1 MIVTRQAR
9 PELRAFVKTFW
20 ATTPSDNSTALT
32 ASRERVLPTGE
43 MHLAFRFSSPL
54 RLFRNIDDATGY
66 TVGQAVVGG
75 VRASFCVKDI
85 SDPSSSV
92 GVQLRAGAAEML
104 FGMPAD
110 ELAERHTLLD
120 DLWGRAATSILDQLQ
135 HARTPEGR
143 LDLLESILISRV
155 TAVRRLHPAVAH
167 ALTRFRVVG
176 SINEIVKETGYSH
189 RRFIALFRREVG
201 LPPKAF
207 TRVLRF
213 QHAINRVAS
222 DPSVEWTDLALDAG
236 YSDQSHF
243 NREFREFAGVTPE
256 EYRTISPPSANH
268 LPIGQFCS
276 RRRRES

>member
-1 MIVTRQAR
+1 MMVRRQPR
-9 PELRAFVKTFW
+9 PELRAFVKTLW
-20 ATTPSDNSTALT
+20 ATDPSDSPTVPT

-43 MHLAFRFSSPL
+43 MHLAFRFNSPL
-54 RLFRNIDDATGY
+54 RLFRNIDDAAGY

-75 VRASFCVKDI
+75 ARASFCVKDI

-92 GVQLRAGAAEML
+92 GVQLSAGAAEML

-110 ELAERHTLLD
+110 ELAERHTLLS
-120 DLWGRAATSILDQLQ
+120 DLWGSIATSILDQLQ
-135 HARTPEGR
+135 HAHTPEQR

-155 TAVRRLHPAVAH
+155 PAVRRLHPAVAH
-167 ALTRFRVVG
+167 ALTRFTVAG

-207 TRVLRF
+207 TRILRF

-222 DPSVEWTDLALDAG
+222 DPSAEWADLALAAG

-256 EYRTISPPSANH
+256 EYWTISPLSANH